1 MKGFKSVRGSL
12 SSATHAVM
20 LAAPLAVDGYINER
34 EERNINQTKS
44 RSNFV
49 RIKRNIIGHFEF
61 VFDFKK
67 TQKIQIENCDTY
79 MFFHFVFWIL
89 FFNLFKSKFILI
101 WK

>member
-67 TQKIQIENCDTY
+67 THTC
-79 MFFHFVFWIL
+79 FFTL
-89 FFNLFKSKFILI
+89 FFGFCFF
-101 WK
+101 